1 MPRTRNAIAAAVVLL
16 LVLGAFVGFVGSDTD
31 DAARPVAGSGT
42 EDAASFSNESL
53 DQDMSSGAADVGAS
67 SGALLADGAGGGTAP
82 APAPA
87 PPAPAPAPSSVPG
100 AQPKIV
106 KNAVVRLEIAK
117 DGFRKA
123 FDSASRVAG
132 AHGGFVVSSE
142 SSTESDADSHGVLV
156 LRVPAASFDAVRAEL
171 GGLGE
176 VKNEHLTGQDVG
188 GQIVDTDAR
197 IRSLQAQEESLRTL
211 MSKAKTIGETVEVQG
226 HLTQVR
232 QQIEQLSGEKARL
245 EDAAALATIRV
256 ELFEPGAAVK
266 KEAPKGE
273 PSPLRKAVT
282 KAVSGAETVAAGTII
297 VLGWA
302 IPLTVL
308 AAVLWLA
315 ARPFRR
321 RPGALALAAE
331 DPS

>member
-1 MPRTRNAIAAAVVLL
+1 MPRTRNAITASIVLL
-16 LVLGAFVGFVGSDTD
+16 LVLGALVGFLGAGTD
-31 DAARPVAGSGT
+31 DASDVAQTADAPTTTMVEQNFSGDTALSAAPQSGSAGGT
-42 EDAASFSNESL
+42 VAADAAPSP
-53 DQDMSSGAADVGAS
+53 V
-67 SGALLADGAGGGTAP
+67 
-82 APAPA
+82 
-87 PPAPAPAPSSVPG
+87 PAPSSVP
-100 AQPKIV
+100 APTQKIV

-142 SSTESDADSHGVLV
+142 ASTESDADSHGVLV
-156 LRVPAASFDAVRAEL
+156 LRVPAASFDAVRADL
-171 GGLGE
+171 NGLGT
-176 VKNEHLTGQDVG
+176 VKDEHLTGQDVG
-188 GQIVDTDAR
+188 GQIVDAEAR
-197 IRSLQAQEESLRTL
+197 IRSLQAQEEALRTL
-211 MSKAKTIGETVEVQG
+211 MSKARTIGETVEVQG

-256 ELFEPGAAVK
+256 ELFEPGAAVV
-266 KEAPKGE
+266 KEEPNGE

-282 KAVSGAETVAAGTII
+282 TAVTGAETVAAGTII

-302 IPLTVL
+302 IPLAAL

-321 RPGALALAAE
+321 RPEALLAQ